1 MKRQFA
7 KVGLIV
13 LVALLLGFISLPAT
27 QQKSII
33 PFTPDW
39 ILNNKINLGLDLQG
53 GSQLD
58 YKIDLRNVAL
68 AERASIVEGIVN
80 VINKRVNGLGVSE
93 PNIYTSDVAEE
104 KHLIVELAG
113 IKDLEQ
119 AKQIVGKTIQ
129 LEFKEEKSGTSTSA
143 DTEKEAAAVKATAQT
158 LLDKI
163 NAGGDIKV
171 LGQEEAQSNPAK
183 VLYGESKDFQF
194 KDQVPATLAEELF
207 KLTPGKT
214 LDRLIDNSGNYS
226 IDGSGQLTQGKPG
239 YSIIQV
245 TDKQDQEREITTPKQ
260 ITVRHILIA
269 YKGAQ
274 KVNDTITR
282 TEEQAK
288 KLADEIL
295 VKLQGG
301 TSFDEMAKQFS
312 DDATSKDKGG
322 LLDRP
327 VQNDSYYAK
336 EFEDTANATPSGQ
349 LSQVFKSPFGFH
361 IIKTDSVT
369 EAKTEK
375 KIEPQVKYIQ
385 VYYDATP
392 DPWQT
397 TGLNGQHF
405 VHADVEFNQLYQPYV
420 SIKFNDEGAKLFE
433 EITGRNV
440 GKPLAIFVG
449 GQQIS
454 APNVDEKIS
463 GGSAQINGQFT
474 VDEANGLARD
484 LNTGAIPAPIVLSGQ
499 YTIGATLGQDA
510 LEKSLFAGLLGF
522 LLVALFMVIFYR
534 LPGFLAVIALSVYCA
549 ILIFLIKI
557 ALPIGLALAISVA
570 VFVVL
575 ITTILKSRDSGAEK
589 AISLILACF
598 ILFFLSYI
606 LSSSVV
612 MTLAGIAG
620 VILSIGMAVDANIL
634 IFERVKEELRD
645 GRSLGAAIEVGFDR
659 AWNSIRD
666 SNFSSLITCGIL
678 FYFGSSIIQGFAFN
692 LAAGILVSMFTAITV
707 SKTLISALVNTKLA
721 QNLWLFG
728 APKNKERKIL
738 PIVQKRKFVY
748 VISLTLLV
756 ISLLG
761 IPLFGLKAGLDFTG
775 GTLMEF
781 KFSNLPESAKLQ
793 EVMQKSAETVNNAL
807 GTNSSTASAITTP
820 VSAVPASATSTTTP
834 AATTT
839 GETTLETTE
848 TKIDF
853 AKIHIIP
860 AESGYIVKTS
870 HISTTA
876 HDLLIAEMKKTF
888 ADLEETR
895 FSTVGP
901 TVGSSMQYR
910 AILAVILASV
920 MIILYIAFAFRRVP
934 RHIGK
939 WRFGVT
945 AIIALL
951 HDLGIMLGVYVY
963 LGYFLGVEIDALFI
977 TALLTI
983 LGFSVHDTI
992 VVFDRIREKL
1002 KYQKKDESFED
1013 VANQAVN
1020 ETMQRSINTS
1030 LSVALTLL
1038 ALVIFGSESI
1048 RYFVLSLLVGIVA
1061 GTYSSIFVATPL
1073 LVDWHNYNKSKKLH
1087 K

>member
-13 LVALLLGFISLPAT
+13 LVALLLGFISLPADR
-27 QQKSII
+27 QKTIF

-58 YKIDLRNVAL
+58 YKIDLRNVQPT
-68 AERASIVEGIVN
+68 ERASIVEGILN

-93 PNIYTSDVAEE
+93 PNIYTSDIAEE

-129 LEFKEEKSGTSTSA
+129 LEFKEEKTGPA
-143 DTEKEAAAVKATAQT
+143 DPKEAETVKANAQK
-158 LLDKI
+158 LLDKVL
-163 NAGGDIKV
+163 AGGSIKV
-171 LGQEEAQSNPAK
+171 LGQEEAQSNPSK
-183 VLYGESKDFQF
+183 VLFGESKDFQY
-194 KDQVPATLAEELF
+194 KDQVPGNLADQLF
-207 KLTPGKT
+207 ALDTGKT
-214 LDRLIDNSGNYS
+214 LDRLIDNTGNYT
-226 IDGSGQLTQGKPG
+226 IDGSGQLTQGNPG

-245 TDKQDQEREITTPKQ
+245 TEKRDQEREIKTPKQ
-260 ITVRHILIA
+260 INVSHILIG

-274 KVNDTITR
+274 KASASITR
-282 TEEQAK
+282 TEEEAK
-288 KLADEIL
+288 KLADETL

-301 TSFDEMAKQFS
+301 AKFEDLVKQYS
-312 DDATSKDKGG
+312 DDPSNKDKGG
-322 LLDRP
+322 VLDRP

-336 EFEDTANATPSGQ
+336 EFEDAANKTAVGQ
-349 LSQVFKSPFGFH
+349 LSPVFKSPFGYH
-361 IIKTDSVT
+361 ILKTNSAA

-375 KIEPQVKYIQ
+375 KIEPQIKFTQI
-385 VYYDATP
+385 YYDASP
-392 DPWQT
+392 DPWLT

-440 GKPLAIFVG
+440 GKRIAIFVG
-449 GQQIS
+449 GQEIS
-454 APNVDEKIS
+454 SPTVNEKIA
-463 GGSAQINGQFT
+463 GGSAQINGRFT
-474 VDEANGLARD
+474 PEEANTLSRD
-484 LNTGAIPAPIVLSGQ
+484 LNTGAIPAPIILAGQ

-510 LEKSLFAGLLGF
+510 LAKSLFAGMLGF
-522 LLVALFMVIFYR
+522 LLVALFMILLYR
-534 LPGFLAVIALSVYCA
+534 LPGFLAVIALCVYCA
-549 ILIFLIKI
+549 ILVFLIKI

-575 ITTILKSRDSGAEK
+575 ITMILKSHDSGAEK
-589 AISLILACF
+589 AISLVLACF
-598 ILFFLSYI
+598 ILFFLSFL
-606 LSSSVV
+606 LSTSVV

-645 GRSLGAAIEVGFDR
+645 GRSLGAAIEVGFAR

-707 SKTLISALVNTKLA
+707 SKTLISALVNTKLS

-728 APKNKERKIL
+728 APKNKERKIW
-738 PIVQKRKFVY
+738 PIVQNRKIVY
-748 VISLTLLV
+748 IISLSLLV

-781 KFSNLPESAKLQ
+781 KFTQPVESAKLQ
-793 EVMQKSAETVNNAL
+793 EVMQKSAETVNNTL
-807 GTNSSTASAITTP
+807 GTG
-820 VSAVPASATSTTTP
+820 STT

-839 GETTLETTE
+839 SAVAASSSTAGQTTLETAE
-848 TKIDF
+848 SKIDF
-853 AKIHIIP
+853 AKIHILP
-860 AESGYIVKTS
+860 SESGYIVKTS

-876 HDLLIAEMKKTF
+876 HDLLITEMKKTF
-888 ADLEETR
+888 TDMEESR

-910 AILAVILASV
+910 AILAVILASA

-945 AIIALL
+945 AIVALL

-1002 KYQKKDESFED
+1002 KYQKKDESFET

-1020 ETMQRSINTS
+1020 ETMTRSVNTS
-1030 LSVALTLL
+1030 LSVALTLI

-1048 RYFVLSLLVGIVA
+1048 RFFTLSLLVGIVA

-1073 LVDWHNYNKSKKLH
+1073 LVDWHNYSKNKKRN
-1087 K
+1087 